1 MPESDEERRAREEKD
16 RIYAVQR
23 DAALASVRG
32 GRAAR
37 SFVEAGAND
46 HLPALHLSYSGD
58 DSDSYELKL
67 YDRAGALVNA
77 DDFYEF
83 LRQQFHEV
91 YALHHALRRHVEED
105 DESQRGGWDNS
116 DTEFTGTDG
125 RTTRTSY
132 QAVDRVH
139 WAFRDAYRILKAE
152 GHFDPL
158 HRLWPLTRLFEHMDG
173 WALAR
178 RLDETRAKKP
188 APGSFAARYAHAVC
202 ERAAVPDV
210 LQSHVLEFVG
220 GTFLP
225 RNRLQPILDELIYEN
240 VDRMHPEIRSWEMS
254 LRVFCRKEDFV
265 PVWTAPVSVG
275 SQASGTYYLDGG
287 GIYFTVYR
295 EGEDDDWDSDFATV
309 SESDGGE
316 TDLLEMSDVEHEV
329 SDGEL
334 SDLGVEAEVT
344 RAYRVQSLM
353 EQGLSYG
360 DLDKETRVA
369 CFGEAFAYLEE
380 AASLGAVPPPLGPAY
395 GRLMKLRPKRET
407 PERGRYEA
415 IVGSLRANAAHG
427 DPLVHLGHEPQ
438 LVLRTGS
445 VPRRG

>member
-1 MPESDEERRAREEKD
+1 MTDERRAREEKD
-16 RIYAVQR
+16 RIYKAQR

-46 HLPALHLSYSGD
+46 GLPALHLDYSGD

-91 YALHHALRRHVEED
+91 YALHHALRRHVDEY

-116 DTEFTGTDG
+116 DTEWTGTDG

-132 QAVDRVH
+132 QAVDWVH

-178 RLDETRAKKP
+178 RLDETRAKNP
-188 APGSFAARYAHAVC
+188 APGSWETRYARAVC

-225 RNRLQPILDELIYEN
+225 RNSLQPILDELIDEN

-295 EGEDDDWDSDFATV
+295 EGEDGDWGSDFATV
-309 SESDGGE
+309 SESDVS
-316 TDLLEMSDVEHEV
+316 MSDVEEI
-329 SDGEL
+329 SDGEVY
-334 SDLGVEAEVT
+334 DLGVAAEVT

-353 EQGLSYG
+353 ERGLSYG

-427 DPLVHLGHEPQ
+427 DPLVHLGHEQ
-438 LVLRTGS
+438 LVLRAGL

>member
-1 MPESDEERRAREEKD
+1 MTDEERRAREEKD
-16 RIYAVQR
+16 RIYKAQR

-46 HLPALHLSYSGD
+46 GLPALHLDYSGD

-91 YALHHALRRHVEED
+91 YALHHALRRHVDEY

-116 DTEFTGTDG
+116 DTEWTGTDG

-132 QAVDRVH
+132 QAVDWVH

-178 RLDETRAKKP
+178 RLDETRAKNP
-188 APGSFAARYAHAVC
+188 APGSWETRYARAVC

-225 RNRLQPILDELIYEN
+225 RNSLQPILDELIDEN

-254 LRVFCRKEDFV
+254 LRVFCRKDDFV

-295 EGEDDDWDSDFATV
+295 EGEDGDWGSDFATV
-309 SESDGGE
+309 SESDVS
-316 TDLLEMSDVEHEV
+316 MSDVEEI
-329 SDGEL
+329 SDGEVY
-334 SDLGVEAEVT
+334 DLGVAAEVT

-353 EQGLSYG
+353 ERGLSYG

-427 DPLVHLGHEPQ
+427 DPLVHLGHEQ
-438 LVLRTGS
+438 LVLRAGL